1 MIISIYFLLFPIKG
15 NIKKHTGAG
24 IDIHPSI
31 PITEKCSIA
40 AEVKSAALW
49 R

>member
-1 MIISIYFLLFPIKG
+1 MIISIYFLLFPKG
-15 NIKKHTGAG
+15 LLKNTRGPG
-24 IDIHPSI
+24 IDIQPSI